1 MAIVDVVF
9 ALKQTKLGLPSPHTH
24 WKIVHLLRQGVTVLS
39 PFKLASTMG
48 DCYQTTLESNFGTLA
63 MNVDEV
69 ESLLKPCPRVQI
81 EELND
86 EFGSM
91 GGRGN

>member
-1 MAIVDVVF
+1 
-9 ALKQTKLGLPSPHTH
+9 
-24 WKIVHLLRQGVTVLS
+24 
-39 PFKLASTMG
+39 
-48 DCYQTTLESNFGTLA
+48 

-69 ESLLKPCPRVQI
+69 ESFLKPCHGVQI

-91 GGRGN
+91 GGKCSHQMLFDFGKKDCPK

>member
-1 MAIVDVVF
+1 
-9 ALKQTKLGLPSPHTH
+9 
-24 WKIVHLLRQGVTVLS
+24 
-39 PFKLASTMG
+39 MG

>member
-1 MAIVDVVF
+1 
-9 ALKQTKLGLPSPHTH
+9 
-24 WKIVHLLRQGVTVLS
+24 
-39 PFKLASTMG
+39 LASTTG
-48 DCYQTTLESNFGTLA
+48 DCHQTASESNYGTLA

-69 ESLLKPCPRVQI
+69 ESFLKPCHGVQI

-91 GGRGN
+91 GGKCSHQMLFDFGKKDCPK